1 MLKAQGLTKSYG
13 GAVALSNV
21 DFEVGPGEIV
31 GLIGENGAGKSTMI
45 KILAGLVRQ
54 DSGSIF
60 IDGKPVSLNTPSD
73 ATACGIAFIHQER
86 HVLDNLDVAG
96 NVLLGAEPKKYGF
109 LLDRAAMQRRAKE
122 ALEEIGFD
130 ISPAMSAATLSNAQR
145 QLVEIARAF
154 TFDARMIIMDEPT
167 SSLSS
172 GETERLLELIRG
184 LKTKGR
190 SVVFVTHRLEE
201 IRLVADRV
209 VALRDGK
216 YAGTLVGEQIQP
228 REMVKLMVG
237 RDIERT
243 KPNYLAPGE
252 VRLSVQKLRTVRY
265 PQHEVS
271 FDIRAGEVVGVA
283 GLVGA
288 GRSEVARAIFGVDPI
303 EGGEVL
309 MDGKPLVSGSP
320 RAAIDASVFLVPED
334 RRREGVILTM
344 SVLGNTT
351 LPKLEQFSS
360 MNLISG
366 RKEAVYAVE
375 MRDKLRIKADRLTMD
390 TGSLSGG
397 NQQKVALAKW
407 LGLHPK
413 CLLMDEPTVGIDVG
427 ARAEIYR
434 LIRELAEEGVAI
446 LMFSSD
452 LEEVLQLSDR
462 VLVMHEGRLAG
473 EIPGAEASEASIMNM
488 AVGHAQSA

>member
-1 MLKAQGLTKSYG
+1 MLKAQGLTKTYG

-21 DFEVGPGEIV
+21 DFEVGNSEIV

-45 KILAGLVRQ
+45 KILAGLVRP
-54 DSGSIF
+54 DAGSVQ
-60 IDGKPVSLNTPSD
+60 IDGKIVTLSTPTE
-73 ATACGIAFIHQER
+73 ATASGIAFIHQER

-96 NVLLGAEPKKYGF
+96 NVLLGAEPKMARF
-109 LLDRAAMQRRAKE
+109 LLDRTEMRRRAKI
-122 ALEEIGFD
+122 ALDEVGLS
-130 ISPAMSAATLSNAQR
+130 ISPDLSAETLSNAQR

-154 TFDARMIIMDEPT
+154 SFDARMIIMDEPT

-172 GETERLLELIRG
+172 GETDRLLELVLG
-184 LKTKGR
+184 LKAKGR
-190 SVVFVTHRLEE
+190 SVVFVTHRLDE
-201 IRLVADRV
+201 IRRIADRV

-216 YAGTLVGEQIQP
+216 NAGSLTGEQIQP

-237 RDIERT
+237 RDIERS
-243 KPNYLAPGE
+243 KPNYLTPGD
-252 VRLSVQKLRTVRY
+252 VRLAVRGLKTLRY

-271 FDIRAGEVVGVA
+271 FEIRAGEVVGVA

-288 GRSEVARAIFGVDPI
+288 GRSEIARAIFGVDAI
-303 EGGEVL
+303 AGGTILV
-309 MDGKPLVSGSP
+309 DGKPLESGSP
-320 RAAIDASVFLVPED
+320 ANAIDASVFLVPED

-344 SVLGNTT
+344 SVLGNIT
-351 LPKLEQFSS
+351 LPKLEQFASAG
-360 MNLISG
+360 LISG
-366 RKEAVYAVE
+366 RRENVYAGE
-375 MRDKLRIKADRLTMD
+375 MRQKLRIKAEKLGMD

-407 LGLHPK
+407 LGLKPK
-413 CLLMDEPTVGIDVG
+413 CLLLDEPTVGIDVG
-427 ARAEIYR
+427 ARSEIYK
-434 LIRELAEEGVAI
+434 LIRDLAEQGVAI

-473 EIPGAEASEASIMNM
+473 EIPGPEASEASIMNL